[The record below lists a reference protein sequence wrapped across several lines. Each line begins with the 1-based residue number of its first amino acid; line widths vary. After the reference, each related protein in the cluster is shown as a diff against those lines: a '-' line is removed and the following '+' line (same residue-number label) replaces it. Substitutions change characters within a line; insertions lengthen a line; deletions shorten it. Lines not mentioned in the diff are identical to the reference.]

1 MRLHAGLIQAPAT
14 VFLVNRIPAM
24 CVLVRGRDIQQIR
37 SSSILI
43 KLIVSNSVLVTTSK
57 ALVTRS
63 DALVPSS
70 LLFLFYCN
78 SVF

>member
-1 MRLHAGLIQAPAT
+1 
-14 VFLVNRIPAM
+14 M

-43 KLIVSNSVLVTTSK
+43 KLIVSNSVLVTASK

-70 LLFLFYCN
+70 EHCFFETWRTAG
-78 SVF
+78 VQR